1 MFDFI
6 HNNKR
11 IVQVVLGLITLPF
24 AFWGI
29 ESYQRL
35 SSTVGEVASVGGQ
48 KITEAEFNEELRQ
61 QQDRMRSLLGRN
73 FDPAMFESPELRAQ
87 LLEGMISQRLL
98 TERAVR
104 SGMYVTDDQLREVIA
119 SIPGFQV
126 NGRFSPQLYE
136 DTLRREGYAPATFEM
151 SLRRDLMLQQL
162 SAAVADSG
170 IVSRAAARQA
180 ANLRAERREVSEFLV
195 PSAQFNS
202 QVKVTPEQVR
212 TYYESNRGRFQVPE
226 QARVEYLVLNSDALQ
241 ARESVSADEVKAW
254 YDSHLDQYQL
264 KEQRQASHIL
274 IAVKQNA
281 SSAERATGKAKGE
294 QILAQVRKSPA
305 SFAELAKKNSDDPG
319 SASKGGDVGYFSRGM
334 MVKAFDDVVFR
345 LKLNETSDLVESDFG
360 YHIVRLTGI
369 KPGKTRSLEEAR
381 PEIEREL
388 KKQRAGRKFAE
399 SAESFSNLV
408 YEQSDSLK
416 PTAEKFGLTIQNS
429 GWITRDS
436 AQAAALQNAKLLAAI
451 FGDDAVKNR
460 RNTEAIE
467 TSPGNVVSAHVIE
480 HKPAAVRAL
489 DEVRGDIVKELTH
502 QETLALARKQ
512 ALGLI
517 DKLKKGGEGA
527 VRFSGTKTISRE
539 DPQGVKPQGLAAAF
553 RADRSK
559 LPSYVGFEQPDGY
572 VILRLSRV
580 LEPTLDDAKEKNLQ
594 VELARAEGS
603 LEFQAFVASLRA
615 NEDVRIR
622 KDALQKK

>member
-202 QVKVTPEQVR
+202 QVKVTPEHVR

-294 QILAQVRKSPA
+294 QILSQVRKSPA

-345 LKLNETSDLVESDFG
+345 LKLNEMSDLVESDFG
-360 YHIVRLTGI
+360 YHVVRLTGI